1 MSFIIFAGF
10 QMTLGDP
17 DWTFQSVISK
27 TLNFQLSGFLMALLS
42 LMELEEDP
50 IPELDDG
57 KSEMS
62 RRNDHDDGVL
72 NITTSTRVMSK

>member
-1 MSFIIFAGF
+1 
-10 QMTLGDP
+10 MTLGDS

-27 TLNFQLSGFLMALLS
+27 SLNFQLSGFLMALLS

-50 IPELDDG
+50 ITELDDG
-57 KSEMS
+57 NSEMS